1 MWILARRTGTYDVIT
16 SWTALLNAKEPK
28 EILTNS
34 RLQEARLEIN
44 EEVERKTHVAPKF
57 SRDGKIAVLN
67 INSTAQVHPV
77 IATRWVYFSSVSSSL
92 PWVGNMA
99 LVVS

>member
-1 MWILARRTGTYDVIT
+1 MIT
-16 SWTALLNAKEPK
+16 SWTALLNAKDPK
-28 EILTNS
+28 EILTNR

-67 INSTAQVHPV
+67 INSTA
-77 IATRWVYFSSVSSSL
+77 VS
-92 PWVGNMA
+92 
-99 LVVS
+99 